1 MAKILIFNFLGGVG
15 GEKIVLGRVGGGNR
29 NAAANF
35 DHRHML
41 RQMNFREKHRWKLM

>member
-1 MAKILIFNFLGGVG
+1 MIFNFLGGVG
-15 GEKIVLGRVGGGNR
+15 GEKIVLGRVGGETRNR